1 MVLLYGIDERGS
13 QCLSRCLNPV
23 GIQDPVDLFPLAPR
37 LDTIDGKTI
46 YLSIGT
52 GGEQDIT
59 IPLPKK
65 LQEKYPNINWI
76 VQGAGPHLTKAGSM
90 SLTDEQVENR
100 TVDALI
106 RGVIW

>member
-1 MVLLYGIDERGS
+1 MADKGKVYK
-13 QCLSRCLNPV
+13 CLNPV
-23 GIQDPVDLFPLAPR
+23 GIQESVEFSPLAPR
-37 LDTIDGKTI
+37 LDTLDGKTI
-46 YLSIGT
+46 FVSIGA

-65 LQEKYPNINWI
+65 LQEKYPNVNWI
-76 VQGAGPHLTKAGSM
+76 SERTAPHLTKEGSIA
-90 SLTDEQVENR
+90 LTDEQIANK